1 MGFIGALAIHALVV
15 AAALFTWQHPLDI
28 AQESPPIVPVD
39 LVTIAKKT
47 NIAPAAPKIVPK
59 QTLPPVQPAK
69 PVVPQ
74 PVVAP
79 ETAEPPPEPAPSEPL
94 VKAPSP
100 PVVTPKAR
108 PQVPLTREKEII
120 RYQQCARAAEQG
132 RAPAP
137 SQTTATAKV
146 AQQSRKGIGAQNAMT
161 MDMVDALKNQIEQC
175 WSPPAGAPHPEQLIV
190 YVELS
195 LNPDCRQRRKAATI
209 DSTIECGSQRQS
221 VHGSG
226 PRCGDTRDLCMRALQ
241 ASRRSLCRLARQH
254 HQVRPA
260 RSGGSMTS
268 RRGLR
273 MTRLALVV
281 GALAALM
288 FSSIAPAFAALQV
301 DVNQGNIQPL
311 PIAIPDF
318 VPAAPATSRPA
329 RTSPSVVRADLDRS
343 GLFRPLD
350 PKSFIEQITNI
361 NVAPNF
367 ANWRVITAQGLV
379 TGQAAMQPDG
389 RLRVDFRLWDVYGE
403 SQMLGLQYFTQPA
416 NWRRIAHM
424 ISDAIYQRI
433 TGEKGYFD
441 TRIVFISE
449 SGPALKRARSAWRS
463 WTRTAPIPTSSPA
476 ATIWC

>member
-108 PQVPLTREKEII
+108 PQVQPEKKKSFDINNVL
-120 RYQQCARAAEQG
+120 ALLNKV
-132 RAPAP
+132 APAP

-161 MDMVDALKNQIEQC
+161 MDLVDALKNQIEQC

-195 LNPDCRQRRKAATI
+195 LNPDGSVARPPQLTVQSSAAVSGNPFMAAARDAAI
-209 DSTIECGSQRQS
+209 RAIYVCAPYKLPVDRYADWRDSTIKFD
-221 VHGSG
+221 
-226 PRCGDTRDLCMRALQ
+226 PRDL
-241 ASRRSLCRLARQH
+241 
-254 HQVRPA
+254 
-260 RSGGSMTS
+260 
-268 RRGLR
+268 
-273 MTRLALVV
+273 V
-281 GALAALM
+281 G
-288 FSSIAPAFAALQV
+288 Q
-301 DVNQGNIQPL
+301 
-311 PIAIPDF
+311 
-318 VPAAPATSRPA
+318 
-329 RTSPSVVRADLDRS
+329 
-343 GLFRPLD
+343 
-350 PKSFIEQITNI
+350 
-361 NVAPNF
+361 
-367 ANWRVITAQGLV
+367 
-379 TGQAAMQPDG
+379 
-389 RLRVDFRLWDVYGE
+389 
-403 SQMLGLQYFTQPA
+403 
-416 NWRRIAHM
+416 
-424 ISDAIYQRI
+424 
-433 TGEKGYFD
+433 
-441 TRIVFISE
+441 
-449 SGPALKRARSAWRS
+449 
-463 WTRTAPIPTSSPA
+463 
-476 ATIWC
+476 